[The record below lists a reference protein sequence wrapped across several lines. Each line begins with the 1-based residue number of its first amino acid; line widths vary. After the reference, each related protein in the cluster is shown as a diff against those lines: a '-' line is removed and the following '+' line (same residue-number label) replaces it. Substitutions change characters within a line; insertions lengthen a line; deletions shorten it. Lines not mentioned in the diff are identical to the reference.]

1 MYSHILYYLFDIFFG
16 YCLLFLAT
24 KIYFSLY
31 IFFCYQYALHANEG
45 HRGAW
50 QVQVLFLGIVMMLP
64 EKVTSVNHTIA
75 SSAVLI

>member
-1 MYSHILYYLFDIFFG
+1 MYSHILYYLFNIFFG

-31 IFFCYQYALHANEG
+31 IVFCYQYALHANES

-50 QVQVLFLGIVMMLP
+50 QVQVLFLGIVMMLWKP
-64 EKVTSVNHTIA
+64 GAPCSKVVAKHTI
-75 SSAVLI
+75 